1 MSSKPIRLTLAELR
15 ERELGAVMEVF
26 DFAGHVPASI
36 YLGSTGVKVPE
47 ACYRSASISQ
57 TRLVSEEYLLNSK
70 RNSLDMGLPIG
81 VFAYSAFGVRASLGL
96 RSLAEEGEGERWGG
110 VVKLPPCKNLNTSL
124 GAVIRSRRSLR
135 EMKGDAM
142 PLQSLSTI
150 LFFGDGV
157 TGDFVLASAE
167 NDVLPEATLGSSYIS
182 KLRTAPSGGG
192 LYPIY
197 LYLVVQNVKGLPD
210 GMYVYLPLHHALLKM
225 GEMGEQERREFNA
238 VADWGFNI
246 DAAKV
251 NVAVFYVYSLYENSR
266 KYCDMGLT
274 FGLIEAGEIA
284 QNIHLACAA
293 MNIASCD
300 IGSYEKSPSEQFLG
314 IDGLSKHLIHLTVIG
329 MA

>member
-1 MSSKPIRLTLAELR
+1 MSVKPITLALSELR
-15 ERELGAVMEVF
+15 ERELGAIMEVF
-26 DFAGHVPASI
+26 DFAGNIPASI

-47 ACYRSASISQ
+47 ACYRSSSISQ

-81 VFAYSAFGVRASLGL
+81 VFAYSSFGVRASLGL

-110 VVKLPPCKNLNTSL
+110 VVKLPAYKNLNASL
-124 GAVIRSRRSLR
+124 GTVLRSRRSVR
-135 EMKGDAM
+135 EMRGGTM
-142 PLQSLSTI
+142 PLQSLSTL

-157 TGDFVLASAE
+157 TGDFVLASMDT
-167 NDVLPEATLGSSYIS
+167 DVLPEATLGSSYIS

-197 LYLVVQNVKGLPD
+197 LYLVVQNVQGIPD
-210 GMYVYLPLHHALLKM
+210 GMYVYLPLNHALM
-225 GEMGEQERREFNA
+225 RVREMGEQERREFNA
-238 VADWGFNI
+238 MADWGFNI
-246 DAAKV
+246 DATKV
-251 NVAVFYVYSLYENSR
+251 NVAVFYIYSLYENSR

-284 QNIHLACAA
+284 QNIHLACTA

>member
-1 MSSKPIRLTLAELR
+1 MSIKPITLALSELR
-15 ERELGAVMEVF
+15 ERELGAIMEVF
-26 DFAGHVPASI
+26 DFAGNIPASI

-47 ACYRSASISQ
+47 ACYRSSSISQ

-81 VFAYSAFGVRASLGL
+81 VFAYSSFGVRASLGL
-96 RSLAEEGEGERWGG
+96 RSLAEDGEGEHRGG
-110 VVKLPPCKNLNTSL
+110 VVKLPAYKNLNASL
-124 GAVIRSRRSLR
+124 GTVLRSRRSVR
-135 EMKGDAM
+135 EMRGGTM
-142 PLQSLSTI
+142 PLQSLSTL

-157 TGDFVLASAE
+157 TGDFVLASMDT
-167 NDVLPEATLGSSYIS
+167 DVLPEATLGSSYIS

-197 LYLVVQNVKGLPD
+197 LYLVVQNVKGIPD
-210 GMYVYLPLHHALLKM
+210 GMYVYLPLNHALM
-225 GEMGEQERREFNA
+225 SVRDMGEQERREFYA
-238 VADWGFNI
+238 IADWGFNI
-246 DAAKV
+246 DATKV
-251 NVAVFYVYSLYENSR
+251 NVAVFYIYSLYENSR

-284 QNIHLACAA
+284 QNIHLACTA

>member
-1 MSSKPIRLTLAELR
+1 MSIKPIRLTLTELR

-26 DFAGHVPASI
+26 DFAGHIPASI

-81 VFAYSAFGVRASLGL
+81 VFAYSAFGVRGSLGL
-96 RSLAEEGEGERWGG
+96 RSLAEDAEGEGWGG
-110 VVKLPPCKNLNTSL
+110 VVKLPPYKHLNTPL
-124 GAVIRSRRSLR
+124 GTVIRSRRSIR
-135 EMKGDAM
+135 EMKGGAM
-142 PLQSLSTI
+142 PLQTLSTI
-150 LFFGDGV
+150 LFLGDGV

-167 NDVLPEATLGSSYIS
+167 NDVLPEATLGSSYVS

-192 LYPIY
+192 LYPICFY
-197 LYLVVQNVKGLPD
+197 IIVQNVKGLPD
-210 GMYVYLPLHHALLKM
+210 GMYTYLPLNHALLKM
-225 GEMGEQERREFNA
+225 REMGKQERHEFNA
-238 VADWGFNI
+238 IADWGYNI
-246 DAAKV
+246 DATKV
-251 NVAVFYVYSLYENSR
+251 NVAIFYVYSLYENSR

-284 QNIHLACAA
+284 QNIHLACTA

-314 IDGLSKHLIHLTVIG
+314 IDGLTKHLIHLTVIG